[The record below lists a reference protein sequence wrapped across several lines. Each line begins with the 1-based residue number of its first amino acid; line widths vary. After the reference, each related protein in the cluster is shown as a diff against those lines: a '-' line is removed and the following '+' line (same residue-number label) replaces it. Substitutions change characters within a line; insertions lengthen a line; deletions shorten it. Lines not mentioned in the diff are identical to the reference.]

1 MSPFDKMQVISYIQQ
16 RTHGP
21 EPYCNCP
28 CPGMIAD
35 GPHGVVNSF
44 IQKGVRGLKQSCA
57 FFVQLRGKL
66 PLAAK
71 ANGQRNR
78 LLYEQ
83 CGQAPDLIQ
92 CTLYAQ
98 ACVFVL
104 FAYLTLPGVNAQ
116 GFMYRQQVYYEKC
129 FVA

>member
-21 EPYCNCP
+21 DSFCTCP

-57 FFVQLRGKL
+57 FFVQLCGKL

-71 ANGQRNR
+71 ANGQSNR
-78 LLYEQ
+78 LLYGQ
-83 CGQAPDLIQ
+83 CVQVLDL
-92 CTLYAQ
+92 
-98 ACVFVL
+98 F
-104 FAYLTLPGVNAQ
+104 
-116 GFMYRQQVYYEKC
+116 
-129 FVA
+129 